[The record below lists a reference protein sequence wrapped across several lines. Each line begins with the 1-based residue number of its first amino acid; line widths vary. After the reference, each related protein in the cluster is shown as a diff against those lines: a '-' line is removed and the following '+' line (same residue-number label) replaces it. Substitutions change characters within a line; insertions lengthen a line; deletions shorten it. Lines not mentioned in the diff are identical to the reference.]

1 MKCRQAEDR
10 IHVVEYG
17 NHGPLFHHDFHARR
31 SMLNCVPD
39 AWLSFFKITLVTP
52 LSFFIDMALS
62 PPAPAK
68 VARPAAEKEIVMST
82 WEHSDFSLFL

>member
-1 MKCRQAEDR
+1 
-10 IHVVEYG
+10 VVEYG

-39 AWLSFFKITLVTP
+39 SWPSFFKITLVTP
-52 LSFFIDMALS
+52 WSFFIDMALS

-68 VARPAAEKEIVMST
+68 VARPAAEKKYSYEYLGT
-82 WEHSDFSLFL
+82 F

>member
-39 AWLSFFKITLVTP
+39 SWLSFFKITLVTP

-68 VARPAAEKEIVMST
+68 VARPAAEKEYSYEYLGT
-82 WEHSDFSLFL
+82 F

>member
-1 MKCRQAEDR
+1 M
-10 IHVVEYG
+10 VEYG

-31 SMLNCVPD
+31 SMLNCVP
-39 AWLSFFKITLVTP
+39 AWPSFFKITLVTP

-68 VARPAAEKEIVMST
+68 VARPAAEKEYSYEYLGT
-82 WEHSDFSLFL
+82 F